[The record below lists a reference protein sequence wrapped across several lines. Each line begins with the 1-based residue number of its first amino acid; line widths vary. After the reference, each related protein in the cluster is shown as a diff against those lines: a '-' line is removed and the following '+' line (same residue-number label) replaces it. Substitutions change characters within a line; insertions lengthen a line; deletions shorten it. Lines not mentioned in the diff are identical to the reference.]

1 MHCNAS
7 FLHRSAGNSAQVL
20 SVSAVVFL
28 RDILEAN
35 LKKKSSQT
43 NKQTTPNKKKQS
55 KTKQKQNK
63 AKQKNSQLEAKGK
76 RIYFSS
82 DYTTY
87 FYSVFYFKF

>member
-7 FLHRSAGNSAQVL
+7 FLHRSAGNSAQIL
-20 SVSAVVFL
+20 SVSAVVFF

-35 LKKKSSQT
+35 LKKKATKQI
-43 NKQTTPNKKKQS
+43 NKQPPPQKKKTK
-55 KTKQKQNK
+55 KTKQN
-63 AKQKNSQLEAKGK
+63 QKNSQLEAKGK

-87 FYSVFYFKF
+87 FYSVFSFKF

>member
-43 NKQTTPNKKKQS
+43 NKQTTPPPPQKKK
-55 KTKQKQNK
+55 TKQNK

>member
-7 FLHRSAGNSAQVL
+7 FLHRSAGNSAQIL
-20 SVSAVVFL
+20 SVSAVVFF

-35 LKKKSSQT
+35 LKKKATKQI
-43 NKQTTPNKKKQS
+43 NKQHPPPPKKNEN
-55 KTKQKQNK
+55 KTKQNK
-63 AKQKNSQLEAKGK
+63 KNSQLEAKGK

-87 FYSVFYFKF
+87 FYSVFSFKF

>member
-43 NKQTTPNKKKQS
+43 NKQTTPPPQKKKKRN
-55 KTKQKQNK
+55 KTKQNK
-63 AKQKNSQLEAKGK
+63 KTAS
-76 RIYFSS
+76 
-82 DYTTY
+82 
-87 FYSVFYFKF
+87 

>member
-7 FLHRSAGNSAQVL
+7 FLHRSAGNSAQIL
-20 SVSAVVFL
+20 SVSAVVFF

-35 LKKKSSQT
+35 LKKKSNQT
-43 NKQTTPNKKKQS
+43 NKQTTLPPQKKKKRNKTKKNKK
-55 KTKQKQNK
+55 
-63 AKQKNSQLEAKGK
+63 KNSQLEAKGK

-87 FYSVFYFKF
+87 FYSVFSFKF